1 MRISDWSSDV
11 CSSDLEMG
19 RKHFGGD
26 LSGRWI
32 LTSGLG
38 GMGGAQ
44 PLAASLAGAAS
55 LSIECQQSRIEK
67 RLENRY
73 LDVAVDKIDDA
84 MLLIEEAVEQKRP
97 LYVGTLGDGAE
108 IMPDLVKRNIR
119 PVNMDG
125 QNS

>member
-1 MRISDWSSDV
+1 MTAGSWIYIGSQGNV
-11 CSSDLEMG
+11 QGTYETFVEMG

-67 RLENRY
+67 RLETRY
-73 LDVAVDKIDDA
+73 LRSEEHTSELQSLMRISYAVFCLKKKTT
-84 MLLIEEAVEQKRP
+84 Q
-97 LYVGTLGDGAE
+97 YST
-108 IMPDLVKRNIR
+108 
-119 PVNMDG
+119 
-125 QNS
+125 NS